1 VTAPADRRGT
11 ASPAVSLDALR
22 ECLEGSTPAMLA
34 TCSADGTPNVGYLS
48 QLHYVDPDHV
58 ALSFQFFN
66 KTRANILDNPQAQVL
81 VPHPDTAATYRLDLT
96 YLRTETEGPLFEAM
110 KAKLA
115 GIASASGMAG
125 VFRLKGSDVYRV
137 VAIEQVTRGLA
148 EPLGPARC
156 PRHLG
161 ALRCASMRVSASTDL
176 NALMDDTLA
185 ALHDAFGYEHSMIL
199 LLDRR
204 ADRLFTVA
212 SRGYPSSGAGSEIPM
227 GAGLVGVA
235 ARERTPIR
243 INHLTAEYSY
253 LRAVRESL
261 EREGQLEGLETAIPL
276 PGLRQAHSQL
286 AVPIVAAGAL
296 LGVLFVESPQPR
308 RFGYDDEDA
317 LVALAAQLGATM
329 PLLQGMDDPEVV
341 EAARGPGAPT
351 GRAASD
357 ASDAATDAAALRA
370 PQQATRRAQRARA
383 ADDPATEAAMEA
395 AAAPQG
401 AMAASAAPRTA
412 DPADPPMPLRYY
424 PHDDSV
430 FLGDDY
436 LIKGVAG
443 SVLWL
448 MARDHVELG
457 RTQFTNRELRL
468 DPRLRL
474 PDIGDNL
481 EARLVLLQR
490 RLVDRAA
497 CIRLERAGRGRLRL
511 EVARPLRLIEVR

>member
-1 VTAPADRRGT
+1 MNAPRDRAAR
-11 ASPAVSLDALR
+11 AVPLDALR
-22 ECLEGSTPAMLA
+22 ECFEGTAPAMLS
-34 TCSADGTPNVGYLS
+34 TCAPDGTPNISYLS

-66 KTRANILDNPQAQVL
+66 KTRANVLANPQAQVL
-81 VPHPDTAATYRLDLT
+81 VPHPDTAAMYRLDLH

-115 GIASASGMAG
+115 GIASLTGMAG

-137 VAIEQVTRGLA
+137 MGVERLSPGDDTLA
-148 EPLGPARC
+148 APVRC
-156 PRHLG
+156 ARHLG
-161 ALRCASMRVSASTDL
+161 ALRSASMRIAASVDL
-176 NALMDDTLA
+176 NALLDETLA

-227 GAGLVGVA
+227 GAGLIGVA

-243 INHLTAEYSY
+243 INHMTAEYSY

-261 EREGQLEGLETAIPL
+261 EREGQTVGLETAIPL

-286 AVPIVAAGAL
+286 AVPMVAAGEL
-296 LGVLFVESPQPR
+296 LGVLFVESPQDR
-308 RFGYDDEDA
+308 RFGPDDEDA
-317 LVALAAQLGATM
+317 LATLAAQLAATM
-329 PLLQGMDDPEVV
+329 PLLQGQQDA
-341 EAARGPGAPT
+341 EAEAGPARAGTARDAGPAPPTGPGGVSGT
-351 GRAASD
+351 
-357 ASDAATDAAALRA
+357 
-370 PQQATRRAQRARA
+370 
-383 ADDPATEAAMEA
+383 
-395 AAAPQG
+395 
-401 AMAASAAPRTA
+401 
-412 DPADPPMPLRYY
+412 PMPLRYY

-490 RLVDRAA
+490 RLADRAA
-497 CIRLERAGRGRLRL
+497 CIRLERAGRGRLKL
-511 EVARPLRLIEVR
+511 TVTRPLQLVEVR